1 MRNLMGMAV
10 LLGCLAA
17 SSLMPGQQLNQRMN
31 NKDVIQLVALGI
43 GDDIVIEKI
52 QTAAATDFD
61 TSVEGLKALKAAKVS
76 DAIIRVMLNP
86 HATPI
91 ASTASAPPA
100 TAAAPMATGIPD
112 DVGVYINLKG
122 KITEVEP
129 EIVGWQTGGKLKS
142 MATMGLDK
150 GHVNGKVMNPKSSL
164 QVANPVEFIIK
175 TPEGT
180 SVTEYQLLRLDEHDN
195 RREFRAMTGGVIHA
209 SGGAERNAVP
219 FNSDKIS
226 GRVWRVKLDGLPKG
240 EYGFLPPGL
249 NSASLSS
256 SGKIYSFGV
265 TE

>member
-1 MRNLMGMAV
+1 MRYVVRIAV
-10 LLGCLAA
+10 LFLLCAPSLAP
-17 SSLMPGQQLNQRMN
+17 SQQLSQRMA
-31 NKDVIQLVALGI
+31 NKDVIQLVSLGI

-52 QTAAATDFD
+52 QTANATDFD
-61 TSVEGLKALKAAKVS
+61 TSVDGLKALKAAKVS

-86 HATPI
+86 HAV
-91 ASTASAPPA
+91 TAAPSAPAQPA
-100 TAAAPMATGIPD
+100 AAAPSIAEVPD
-112 DVGVYINLKG
+112 EVGVYVNLKG

-150 GHVNGKVMNPKSSL
+150 GHVNGKVMNPKSQL
-164 QVANPVEFIIK
+164 QIPNPVEFIIK

-209 SGGAERNAVP
+209 SGGAERNAVT
-219 FNSDKIS
+219 FNSDKIAS
-226 GRVWRVKLDGLPKG
+226 RVWRVKIEALEKG
-240 EYGFLPPGL
+240 EYGFLPPGVQ
-249 NSASLSS
+249 SASLSS
-256 SGKIYSFGV
+256 SGKIYTFGV